1 MGFSELIKK
10 RVDLFIFTFVCVCE
24 VYKKVKGLNHR
35 TGENIFKME
44 NANELITRIYKELLK
59 SRRTIQINAKMGLKP
74 E

>member
-1 MGFSELIKK
+1 MG
-10 RVDLFIFTFVCVCE
+10 D
-24 VYKKVKGLNHR
+24 
-35 TGENIFKME
+35 NIFKME